1 MGGPVS
7 GACLAPYMDSSVF
20 VSLPDR
26 MHRDGDVTVMQQ
38 TTVDDLA
45 HIQQVWPPF
54 EQLVGLRGRK
64 MFALIDTDANSY
76 TVCTPVK
83 EGDDPDGL
91 GLLVGTLRGGC
102 YLRGRIVGEPPQVY
116 GHIADGMA
124 ELEARMPA
132 DPTRPLV
139 EFYRRRDE
147 IDLWLPIPS

>member
-1 MGGPVS
+1 M
-7 GACLAPYMDSSVF
+7 ASSVF

-54 EQLVGLRGRK
+54 EELVCLRGRK
-64 MFALIDTDANSY
+64 MFALVDTDANSY

-83 EGDDPDGL
+83 DGDDPDSL
-91 GLLVGTLRGGC
+91 GLQVGTLPGGWF
-102 YLRGRIVGEPPQVY
+102 LRGRIIGEPPQVY
-116 GHIADGMA
+116 EHIADGMA
-124 ELEARMPA
+124 ELEAMMPA